1 MFDISGLTDR
11 EILEK
16 LFDLT
21 TQNHA
26 MVCNMSK
33 SFELEKHRQFRINEA
48 FEHRLG
54 CIENDVIEIKKK
66 IAV

>member
-1 MFDISGLTDR
+1 MIDTTSLTDR

-16 LFDLT
+16 LMELT
-21 TQNHA
+21 SQNHA

-54 CIENDVIEIKKK
+54 CIEHDVIEIKKK

>member
-1 MFDISGLTDR
+1 MIDTTSLSDR

-16 LFDLT
+16 LMELT
-21 TQNHA
+21 SQNHA